1 MATSSTAL
9 RPSGARTAPTRERV
23 AGRARPHV
31 RRARWTGLLYLAP
44 ALAAYTWIVLVP
56 LVESASYSLYRWNG
70 VTAATW
76 VGLDNYRAF
85 FTDPELAQ
93 AVEHVVVLIGFFA
106 LLPICLGLLSAAI
119 LSRRGLRGQAV
130 FRWVLFLPQVI
141 TSVVIAVLWKRIYEP
156 GGPLDSAL
164 SAVGLGA
171 FTQTWLG
178 DPGWALVSLGLIGT
192 WVTFGFCMVLFV
204 SGAQSIPRELFEAI
218 RVDGAGPIREF
229 STITLRGLRPQL
241 AIALTITVTA
251 ALRTF
256 DLVWLTTQGGP
267 GTSTVT
273 PALLLYRRAF
283 QNPDV
288 GAAAAIGIVLAVF
301 SLLVAVLV
309 QRVSDR
315 DDA

>member
-1 MATSSTAL
+1 MATGSTVL
-9 RPSGARTAPTRERV
+9 GPSDTRTAPSRERASHGV
-23 AGRARPHV
+23 RAHGRRG
-31 RRARWTGLLYLAP
+31 RWVGLAYLAP

-56 LVESASYSLYRWNG
+56 LVQSASYSLYRWNG
-70 VTAATW
+70 VTPPTW
-76 VGLDNYRAF
+76 VGLGNYRAF
-85 FTDPELAQ
+85 FTDPELGQ
-93 AVEHVVVLIGFFA
+93 AVGHVLVLIGFFA
-106 LLPICLGLLSAAI
+106 LLPICLGLLSASI
-119 LSRRGLRGQAV
+119 LSRRGLRGQAA

-141 TSVVIAVLWKRIYEP
+141 TSVVIAVLWKRIYQP
-156 GGPLDSAL
+156 DGPLDSAMQ
-164 SAVGLGA
+164 AVGLGS

-178 DPGWALVSLGLIGT
+178 DPAWALPSLGLIGT

-218 RVDGAGPIREF
+218 RVDGAGPVREF
-229 STITLRGLRPQL
+229 VTITLRGLRPQV

-267 GTSTVT
+267 GTATVT
-273 PALLLYRRAF
+273 PAVLLYRRAF

-309 QRVSDR
+309 QRVADR

>member
-9 RPSGARTAPTRERV
+9 GPAGARTVPAEVRATGRV
-23 AGRARPHV
+23 RPHTG
-31 RRARWTGLLYLAP
+31 RTRWIGLLYLAP

-56 LVESASYSLYRWNG
+56 LVQSASYSLYRWNG
-70 VTAATW
+70 VTAPVW
-76 VGLDNYRAF
+76 IGLENYRAF
-85 FTDPELAQ
+85 FTDPELAR

-119 LSRRGLRGQAV
+119 LSKRGLRGQAV

-141 TSVVIAVLWKRIYEP
+141 TSVVIAVLWKRIYQP
-156 GGPLDSAL
+156 DGPLDSAMD
-164 SAVGLGA
+164 AVGLGA
-171 FTQTWLG
+171 LTQTWLG
-178 DPGWALVSLGLIGT
+178 DPAWALVSLGLIGT

-204 SGAQSIPRELFEAI
+204 SGAQSIPQELFEAI
-218 RVDGAGPIREF
+218 RVDGAGPVREF
-229 STITLRGLRPQL
+229 FTITLRGLRPQL

>member
-1 MATSSTAL
+1 MATSQTAL
-9 RPSGARTAPTRERV
+9 RPSGARTAAQEVT
-23 AGRARPHV
+23 AGRVRPHV
-31 RRARWTGLLYLAP
+31 RRSRWVGLLYLAP

-56 LVESASYSLYRWNG
+56 LVQSASYSLYQWDG
-70 VTAATW
+70 VTTPVW
-76 VGLDNYRAF
+76 VGLGNYQAF

-93 AVEHVVVLIGFFA
+93 AVEHVVVLVGFFA

-119 LSRRGLRGQAV
+119 LSKRGLRGQAV
-130 FRWVLFLPQVI
+130 FRWILFLPQVI
-141 TSVVIAVLWKRIYEP
+141 TSVVIAVLWKRIYQP
-156 GGPLDSAL
+156 GGPLDSAMD
-164 SAVGLGA
+164 AVGLGA
-171 FTQTWLG
+171 FTHTWLG
-178 DPGWALVSLGLIGT
+178 DPAWALVSLGLIGT

-204 SGAQSIPRELFEAI
+204 SGAQSIPQELFEAI
-218 RVDGAGPIREF
+218 RVDGAGPVREF
-229 STITLRGLRPQL
+229 FTITLRGLRPQL

-267 GTSTVT
+267 GTATVT